1 MDNILEPN
9 EQFDFSLLS
18 LGQPSSIQGGAYFT
32 KLQYKENPFYI
43 ETPKSLTRQG
53 FVKNGK
59 KMVVDLM
66 FDNTNEEFIHWMEN
80 LETKCQDLIHQKGD
94 SWFQNKLEMNDIESA
109 FNSPMKI
116 YKSGKFYLVRVNVKM
131 NYGTN
136 NPYIKIYNENEIP
149 LTIEDVNTET
159 NLISILE
166 IQGIKFTTRSFQIE
180 MEVKQMM
187 VLNTYE
193 IFETCVI
200 RHKSNTEK
208 KNSND
213 VGKVDPD
220 IVEVDKLDADLVEVD
235 KNEVDT
241 VDIDKE
247 DKIKDTLHEAP
258 FVDEQKN
265 DVETVSMDES
275 SESPSLTI
283 DIDTSTSN
291 TDFDET
297 PNKENSSLEKMNE
310 NELTEVLLEDIENLE
325 SIQLKKPNQVYYEI
339 YKEARR
345 KAKEAKKNAMI
356 AFLEAKNIK
365 KTYML
370 EDLDDSDDE
379 EEYEDDEDEED
390 EEDDY
395 EKEMEE

>member
-80 LETKCQDLIHQKGD
+80 LETKCQELIHQKGE

-131 NYGTN
+131 NYSTN
-136 NPYIKIYNENEIP
+136 NPYVKIYNENEIP
-149 LTIEDVNTET
+149 LTIDDVNAET
-159 NLISILE
+159 NVISILE

-180 MEVKQMM
+180 IEVKQMM

-200 RHKSNTEK
+200 RHKSTTEK
-208 KNSND
+208 RNSND
-213 VGKVDPD
+213 IDKLETD
-220 IVEVDKLDADLVEVD
+220 IVEFGKESVKLED
-235 KNEVDT
+235 DT

-247 DKIKDTLHEAP
+247 DKVNDTLHDAELINEENNGHLELS
-258 FVDEQKN
+258 VLSMEQ
-265 DVETVSMDES
+265 S
-275 SESPSLTI
+275 SEIPLNI
-283 DIDTSTSN
+283 DSSKKV
-291 TDFDET
+291 FDENL
-297 PNKENSSLEKMNE
+297 NKENSSLEKMNE
-310 NELTEVLLEDIENLE
+310 NELTEVHLEDIENLE

-370 EDLDDSDDE
+370 EDLDDSDE
-379 EEYEDDEDEED
+379 EDDYEDQEDEDED
-390 EEDDY
+390 DDY

>member
-80 LETKCQDLIHQKGD
+80 LETKCQELIHQKGE
-94 SWFQNKLEMNDIESA
+94 SWFQNKLEMNDIETA

-149 LTIEDVNTET
+149 LTIDDVNTET
-159 NLISILE
+159 NVISILE

-200 RHKSNTEK
+200 KHKSNTEK
-208 KNSND
+208 KNSTD
-213 VGKVDPD
+213 VDKLETD
-220 IVEVDKLDADLVEVD
+220 IVEVDKVEIDKVAAYLVEVETTD
-235 KNEVDT
+235 S
-241 VDIDKE
+241 DKE
-247 DKIKDTLHEAP
+247 DKIKDTLHETP

-265 DVETVSMDES
+265 VETVSMDQS

-379 EEYEDDEDEED
+379 ED

-395 EKEMEE
+395 EEDDYEEDYEKESEE

>member
-80 LETKCQDLIHQKGD
+80 LETKCQELIHEKGE

-131 NYGTN
+131 NYSTN

-149 LTIEDVNTET
+149 LTIDDVNAET
-159 NLISILE
+159 NVISILE

-200 RHKSNTEK
+200 KHKSMTEK
-208 KNSND
+208 KNPTD
-213 VGKVDPD
+213 
-220 IVEVDKLDADLVEVD
+220 VDKLG
-235 KNEVDT
+235 
-241 VDIDKE
+241 IDKFE
-247 DKIKDTLHEAP
+247 CDIIETDKLQTNILDIEKEYKINDR
-258 FVDEQKN
+258 FQDSRSIDEQKN
-265 DVETVSMDES
+265 EDVETVSTEQS
-275 SESPSLTI
+275 SESPSLSV
-283 DIDTSTSN
+283 DTSN
-291 TDFDET
+291 TDFYET
-297 PNKENSSLEKMNE
+297 PNKENSSLEQMNE
-310 NELTEVLLEDIENLE
+310 NELTEVHLEDIENLE

-379 EEYEDDEDEED
+379 EDYEEED
-390 EEDDY
+390 EEDDDDDNY
-395 EKEMEE
+395 EKEIEE

>member
-66 FDNTNEEFIHWMEN
+66 FDNTNEEFIHWLEN
-80 LETKCQDLIHQKGD
+80 LETKCQELIYEKGE
-94 SWFQNKLEMNDIESA
+94 SWFQNKLEKNDIESA
-109 FNSPMKI
+109 FSSPIKI

-131 NYGTN
+131 NYTTN
-136 NPYIKIYNENEIP
+136 NPYVKIYNENEIP
-149 LTIEDVNTET
+149 LTIDDVNSET
-159 NLISILE
+159 NIISIIE

-180 MEVKQMM
+180 LEIKQMM

-193 IFETCVI
+193 IFESCVI
-200 RHKSNTEK
+200 KNKSKTTDTTGSKEKNIDVDAMIVNNETTVDTNYEK
-208 KNSND
+208 KEETL
-213 VGKVDPD
+213 GTLEKEETLEEKTLEEKTLEEKTLQQE
-220 IVEVDKLDADLVEVD
+220 ILEQEILEEKTLGTL
-235 KNEVDT
+235 
-241 VDIDKE
+241 DKE
-247 DKIKDTLHEAP
+247 
-258 FVDEQKN
+258 
-265 DVETVSMDES
+265 ES
-275 SESPSLTI
+275 VV
-283 DIDTSTSN
+283 
-291 TDFDET
+291 
-297 PNKENSSLEKMNE
+297 SLET
-310 NELTEVLLEDIENLE
+310 NELTEVSLENMIENLE
-325 SIQLKKPNQVYYEI
+325 PIQLKKPNQVYYEI
-339 YKEARR
+339 YKEARK

-370 EDLDDSDDE
+370 EDLDESDESSMENLSYE
-379 EEYEDDEDEED
+379 EEDSNEDEYD
-390 EEDDY
+390 E
-395 EKEMEE
+395 

>member
-32 KLQYKENPFYI
+32 KIQYKENPFYI

-80 LETKCQDLIHQKGD
+80 LETKCQELIHQKGE

-149 LTIEDVNTET
+149 LTIDDVNTET
-159 NLISILE
+159 NVISILE

-200 RHKSNTEK
+200 RHKSSTEK

-213 VGKVDPD
+213 IDKLETD
-220 IVEVDKLDADLVEVD
+220 IVEFGKESVKLED
-235 KNEVDT
+235 DT

-247 DKIKDTLHEAP
+247 YEVNDTLYDAP
-258 FVDEQKN
+258 LINEEKNGDLELSVLSTEQ
-265 DVETVSMDES
+265 S
-275 SESPSLTI
+275 SELPLLNI
-283 DIDTSTSN
+283 DSSKKVFHEN
-291 TDFDET
+291 L
-297 PNKENSSLEKMNE
+297 NKENSSLEKMNE
-310 NELTEVLLEDIENLE
+310 NELTEVHLEDIENLE

-370 EDLDDSDDE
+370 EDLDDSDEE

-390 EEDDY
+390 EDDEEDDY